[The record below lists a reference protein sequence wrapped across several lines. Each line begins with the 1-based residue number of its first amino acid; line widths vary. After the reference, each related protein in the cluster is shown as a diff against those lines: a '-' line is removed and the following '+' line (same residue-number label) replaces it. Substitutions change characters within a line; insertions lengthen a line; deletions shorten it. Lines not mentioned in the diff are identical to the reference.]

1 MAEKRRRG
9 KMLGKINKM
18 LKKQQGFTLVELMT
32 VLIILGV
39 VLGIGI
45 PKYLRIQERAEWQ
58 ADENTIKNIAK
69 SAETYAAS
77 INDHSDLHIKTLIDK
92 GLIDGGIVL
101 NRAAD
106 GKQNP
111 KTNTL
116 AATVMEGTGETAT
129 GKTGFQFTFNEET
142 GNVTNLDDIITSLIG
157 ISPGS

>member
-1 MAEKRRRG
+1 
-9 KMLGKINKM
+9 MLGKINKM

-69 SAETYAAS
+69 AAETYAAS
-77 INDHSDLHIKTLIDK
+77 INIHEDLPIKTLIDK
-92 GLIDGGIVL
+92 GLIDGKIVL
-101 NRAAD
+101 NRAPD

-116 AATVMEGTGETAT
+116 ADTVTANPDL
-129 GKTGFQFTFNEET
+129 KFTFNEET
-142 GNVTNLDDIITSLIG
+142 GNVTNLYDYKEGETQITGIITLLIG
-157 ISPGS
+157 TSPGS